1 MYWKPVWHV
10 LEGHFELVLAQPA
23 HVKNMPGRKSDISD
37 VFLIADLLAHGLIR
51 ASFVPPTP
59 IQELRELTRTG
70 KQFVRE
76 IARETQRIQ
85 KTLEDANI
93 KLTSVMSSILGVSG
107 LAIVRGSIAGESD
120 PVVSK

>member
-23 HVKNMPGRKSDISD
+23 HVKNMPDRKSDISD
-37 VFLIADLLAHGLIR
+37 VFWIADLLAHGLIR

-76 IARETQRIQ
+76 IARETQRIK